1 MQVTMRHIIYIELIF
16 LLLTTT
22 VASCTHH
29 AHNRLALADTLMW
42 TNPDSSLA
50 ILSHINNDSL
60 TSDEDRA
67 YHALLLTQAQ
77 FRCNGNC
84 SSDSLINF
92 ALDYYS
98 DNHNREHYTRSLIYK
113 GAYYEFNTNQ
123 PVEAIKCY
131 KQAEENADTT
141 DFRNLAQL
149 NMRMGVIYYNNYVGK
164 NFDLLRFK
172 KSLYYYSLLNNASS
186 IMLCHSYIGNIYRF
200 TNQDSARYHLTQ
212 ALIIAQEIGDSCEV
226 SEIYTSFSKS
236 YLQDNDF
243 KKALL
248 YAKKGMNNCGNSAA
262 KDLCF
267 YNLARAYSGLGMT
280 DSAMFYLS
288 KTSDTH
294 NQQLQDNRYLALR
307 DYYSAI
313 GNHEQ
318 FKKFNALYLTLSD
331 SLESNRNIAKLADA
345 DNEHRQLYINQN
357 KKDVTLAKRQ
367 SAFIIIVIFALALVA
382 FILLLH
388 QYQSKTK
395 LLYSKTDELQRL
407 LKSQNENGKSQIN
420 EILSEL
426 RESSTQ
432 LKNTKENLKETYMQ
446 YASLTGLLT
455 AHINVMQIL
464 TDASQT
470 QTKDVF
476 YKTFIA
482 TVKAYKNNDNLYN
495 NISRYINDH
504 YGNLITDLCKK
515 YPSLNDEEIKII
527 KLVALGFSYIDV
539 AVLFDKK
546 PNAMSTKFTRIA
558 RKIGA
563 NESLAK
569 HINRLKKERRKSSS
583 LNSL

>member
-29 AHNRLALADTLMW
+29 AHRRLVLADTLMW
-42 TNPDSSLA
+42 TAPDSSLA

-77 FRCNGNC
+77 FRCNIPLT
-84 SSDSLINF
+84 SDTLISK
-92 ALDYYS
+92 AVDYYS
-98 DNHNREHYTRSLIYK
+98 DNHNREHYTRALLYK
-113 GAYYEFNTNQ
+113 GGAYEDMGE
-123 PVEAIKCY
+123 PVEAIKWY
-131 KQAEENADTT
+131 KQAEDNADST
-141 DFRNLAQL
+141 DYRNLAQL

-186 IMLCHSYIGNIYRF
+186 IMLCHSFIGNIYRF
-200 TNQDSARYHLTQ
+200 TNQDSARNHLAQ
-212 ALIIAQEIGDSCEV
+212 ALIIAQEIGDSCEA

-248 YAKKGMNNCGNSAA
+248 YAKKGMNNCSNSAT

-382 FILLLH
+382 FILLLYRH
-388 QYQSKTK
+388 RTKTK
-395 LLYSKTDELQRL
+395 SLYSKTDELQL
-407 LKSQNENGKSQIN
+407 LLRSQREKEKYQIN

-432 LKNTKENLKETYMQ
+432 LKNTKEDLKETYMQ

-482 TVKAYKNNDNLYN
+482 TVKAYKDNDNLYN

>member
-1 MQVTMRHIIYIELIF
+1 MYKLIYTSFSFI
-16 LLLTTT
+16 LLTVL
-22 VASCTHH
+22 VAGCSHT
-29 AHNRLALADTLMW
+29 ADRRLALADTLMW
-42 TNPDSSLA
+42 TRPDSSLA

-60 TSDEDRA
+60 TSDEDKA

-77 FRCNGNC
+77 FRCNIHLT
-84 SSDSLINF
+84 SDTLISK
-92 ALDYYS
+92 AVDYYS
-98 DNHNREHYTRSLIYK
+98 DNHNREHYTRALLYK
-113 GAYYEFNTNQ
+113 GGAHEDMNN
-123 PVEAIKCY
+123 PVEAMKYY
-131 KQAEENADTT
+131 KLAEENADTT
-141 DFRNLAQL
+141 DYRNLAQL

-172 KSLYYYSLLNNASS
+172 KSLHYYSLLNNPSS

-226 SEIYTSFSKS
+226 SEIYNSLSKS
-236 YLQDNDF
+236 YLEDNDF
-243 KKALL
+243 KMALF
-248 YAKKGMNNCGNSAA
+248 YAKKGVSNCGNSAA
-262 KDLCF
+262 RDLCF
-267 YNLARAYSGLGMT
+267 YNLSRAYSGLGMT

-288 KTSDTH
+288 KTDDTH

-318 FKKFNALYLTLSD
+318 FKRFNALYLTLSD
-331 SLESNRNIAKLADA
+331 SLESNHNIAKLADA

-357 KKDVTLAKRQ
+357 KKEAIDVKKK
-367 SAFIIIVIFALALVA
+367 SAFIIIVVIAIALVT
-382 FILLLH
+382 FILLLYRH
-388 QYQSKTK
+388 RTKTK
-395 LLYSKTDELQRL
+395 SLYYKTDELQL
-407 LKSQNENGKSQIN
+407 LLRSQREKEKYQIN

-426 RESSTQ
+426 KESYCQ
-432 LKNTKENLKETYMQ
+432 LKSTKENLKETNKQ
-446 YASLTGLLT
+446 YASLTGLLS

-504 YGNLITDLCKK
+504 YGNLIADLCKK

-583 LNSL
+583 LNSI

>member
-29 AHNRLALADTLMW
+29 AHKRLALADTLMW
-42 TNPDSSLA
+42 TDPHSSLA
-50 ILSHINNDSL
+50 ILSHINSDSL

-123 PVEAIKCY
+123 PVEAIK
-131 KQAEENADTT
+131 
-141 DFRNLAQL
+141 
-149 NMRMGVIYYNNYVGK
+149 RMGVIYYNNYVGK

-186 IMLCHSYIGNIYRF
+186 IMLCHSFIGNIYRF
-200 TNQDSARYHLTQ
+200 TNQDSARNHLAQ
-212 ALIIAQEIGDSCEV
+212 ALIIAQEIGDSCEA

-248 YAKKGMNNCGNSAA
+248 YAKKGMNNCSNSAT

-432 LKNTKENLKETYMQ
+432 LKNTKEDLKETYMQ

>member
-29 AHNRLALADTLMW
+29 AHKRLALADTLMW
-42 TNPDSSLA
+42 TDPHSSLA
-50 ILSHINNDSL
+50 ILSHINSDSL

-123 PVEAIKCY
+123 PVEAI
-131 KQAEENADTT
+131 N
-141 DFRNLAQL
+141 
-149 NMRMGVIYYNNYVGK
+149 MGVIYYNNYVGK

-186 IMLCHSYIGNIYRF
+186 IMLCHSFIGNIYRF
-200 TNQDSARYHLTQ
+200 TNQDSARNHLAQ
-212 ALIIAQEIGDSCEV
+212 ALIIAQEIGDSCEA

-248 YAKKGMNNCGNSAA
+248 YAKKGMNNCSNSAT

-432 LKNTKENLKETYMQ
+432 LKNTKEDLKETYMQ